1 LTHNNEYFLLDGFSI
16 TRLLADSHLEN
27 DCSALLAQ
35 FQIHVFE
42 IWRERDEG
50 KNRGRIDY
58 TTYKLKECK
67 TTWERNEAKG
77 TKRML
82 AQELQEDKRE

>member
-1 LTHNNEYFLLDGFSI
+1 MTRNNEYFLLDGFNI
-16 TRLLADSHLEN
+16 ARLLADINLEN

-42 IWRERDEG
+42 IWREGDEG
-50 KNRGRIDY
+50 RNRGRNDY

-67 TTWERNEAKG
+67 T
-77 TKRML
+77 M
-82 AQELQEDKRE
+82 